1 MLILQAS
8 PNPEG
13 DASHTRLIELS
24 TVALFDPSMHCLLLV
39 NGRRIIHFP
48 TFSLG
53 AKECD
58 DAMLPTLEHA
68 SLVHSNIHGRNV
80 DLTNEG
86 LKEASGLG
94 HEDTYQTLSVIVYI
108 SVSLRKTKL

>member
-1 MLILQAS
+1 MLHT
-8 PNPEG
+8 
-13 DASHTRLIELS
+13 HTRLIELS
-24 TVALFDPSMHCLLLV
+24 TDALLDPSMHCLLLV
-39 NGRRIIHFP
+39 NGRRFIHFP

-58 DAMLPTLEHA
+58 DALLPTLEHA

-80 DLTNEG
+80 DLTKQG

-94 HEDTYQTLSVIVYI
+94 HEDTDQTFSVIVYI